1 MLPIA
6 LLSLIIWVY
15 LLAFHGQFWRTDQQL
30 EVTSTALEQWPTIA
44 AVIPARNEAE
54 VIAQSLGSL
63 LAQDYPGQLAIYLVD
78 DQSSDG
84 TATIATQTAKD
95 LGKQDCLKILTAKPL
110 PAGWT
115 GKLWALAQ
123 GVAAVT
129 ENESV
134 PDYILLTDADIE
146 HDRENLKTLVI
157 KAEREQRHLV
167 SLMVKLRCESNW
179 EKLLIPAFVFF
190 FAKLYPFRRV
200 NQPQNPTAAAA
211 GGCSLVKTT
220 TLQEMGGIAAL
231 KDALIDDCTL
241 AYKIKHSRQK
251 PYRNIWLGLTQTTKS
266 LRPYDG
272 LESIWDMVA
281 RTAYT
286 QLNYSPW
293 LLIGTIFGMYL
304 VYLQAPIG
312 ILTSLWRSDYIQL
325 VINLMTYGLM
335 AIAYRPIVQFYQINW
350 VYSLCLPWIGLLY
363 TGMTLD
369 SARRHWQ
376 GKGGAWKGRTY

>member
-1 MLPIA
+1 MLSIA
-6 LLSLIIWVY
+6 FLSLIIWVY

-30 EVTSTALEQWPTIA
+30 ESGSMLEQWPTIA
-44 AVIPARNEAE
+44 VVIPARNEAE

-63 LAQDYPGQLAIYLVD
+63 LAQDYPGELAIYLVD

-84 TATIATQTAKD
+84 TAAIAEQTAKH
-95 LGKQDCLKILTAKPL
+95 LSKQDYLKILTAEPL

-115 GKLWALAQ
+115 GKLWALEQ
-123 GVAAVT
+123 GLAAVT
-129 ENESV
+129 ADGQV

-146 HDRENLKTLVI
+146 HNHDNLKSLVI
-157 KAEREQRHLV
+157 KAEKEQRHLV

-179 EKLLIPAFVFF
+179 ERLLIPAFVFF

-220 TLQEMGGIAAL
+220 ALQEIGGIAAL

-241 AYKIKHSRQK
+241 AFKIKHSQQK
-251 PYRNIWLGLTQTTKS
+251 PYRNIWLGLTQTTRS
-266 LRPYDG
+266 LRSYET
-272 LESIWDMVA
+272 LKSIWDMVA

-293 LLIGTIFGMYL
+293 LLTGTLFGMYL

-312 ILTSLWRSDYIQL
+312 ILTSLLQCDAGQL
-325 VINLMTYGLM
+325 AVNLSTYGLM
-335 AIAYRPIVQFYQINW
+335 AVAYRPIVQFYQINW
-350 VYSLCLPWIGLLY
+350 AYSLCLPWIGLLY

-376 GKGGAWKGRTY
+376 GKGGAWKGRIY